1 MHALTKYTIPSLSY
15 DTKYCLVSMHIT
27 GSQIGGPAKFNEL
40 LKTTNQSTPPN
51 SK

>member
-1 MHALTKYTIPSLSY
+1 MHALTKYTILSISY
-15 DTKYCLVSMHIT
+15 DVKYRLVSMHT
-27 GSQIGGPAKFNEL
+27 TCSQIGGPAKYNEL